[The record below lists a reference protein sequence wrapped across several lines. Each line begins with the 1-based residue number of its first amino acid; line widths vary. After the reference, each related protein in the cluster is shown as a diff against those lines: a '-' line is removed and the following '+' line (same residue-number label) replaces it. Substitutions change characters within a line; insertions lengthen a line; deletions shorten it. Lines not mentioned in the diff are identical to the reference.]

1 MNLNNSLGLL
11 ITGGTGSFGQAF
23 LRTVLVR
30 FPKLKRIVIYSR
42 DEFKQWQMMEKFPKE
57 KYPQIRFFLGDI
69 RDFRRFSIALDGIDT
84 VVHAAALKHVPFA
97 EYNPIEFVK
106 TNVLGTENIIQAC
119 LDRNI
124 KTLIALSTDKAAS
137 PINLYGATK
146 LCADKL
152 VIAANNIKGKRDI
165 KFSVIRYGN
174 VFGSRGSVVPM
185 FLKKAKK
192 GNIPITD
199 PNMTRFSI
207 TLQEGVDFVIESMN
221 NCFGGE
227 IFVPKLASYRIK
239 DIAEAIGPNCKKE
252 IIGIRNGEKIDEE
265 LITSS
270 DSLYTIQAKDK
281 YIILPA
287 DGKTTEFYKNKY
299 KGFDYVENNFSYN
312 SSTNKTFLNVDQIRK
327 LILKNVDANFTP
339 F

>member
-185 FLKKAKK
+185 FLKKAK
-192 GNIPITD
+192 NCQ
-199 PNMTRFSI
+199 
-207 TLQEGVDFVIESMN
+207 TLLRRLRRSQ
-221 NCFGGE
+221 
-227 IFVPKLASYRIK
+227 
-239 DIAEAIGPNCKKE
+239 
-252 IIGIRNGEKIDEE
+252 
-265 LITSS
+265 
-270 DSLYTIQAKDK
+270 
-281 YIILPA
+281 
-287 DGKTTEFYKNKY
+287 
-299 KGFDYVENNFSYN
+299 
-312 SSTNKTFLNVDQIRK
+312 
-327 LILKNVDANFTP
+327 
-339 F
+339 